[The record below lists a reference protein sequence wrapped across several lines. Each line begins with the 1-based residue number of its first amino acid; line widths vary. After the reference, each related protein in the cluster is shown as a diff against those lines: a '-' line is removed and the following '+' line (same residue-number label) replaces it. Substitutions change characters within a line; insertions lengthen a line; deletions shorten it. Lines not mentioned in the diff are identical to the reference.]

1 MKDRQFLANFIY
13 LNPLLQKSVKVRIP
27 RYSLGRFANLED
39 VLKACPD
46 VDRDSATEYMTEKIQ
61 EESLVNLRHMYRFD
75 TDFLN
80 KVSDAVRD
88 RAHADHGEIL
98 HSCMGVST
106 PWLKKELPKSVRTS
120 STNPLKGKIYVTM
133 TTKYET
139 NHLFVQETEDSFGYM
154 PPCFNVRAT
163 VAFPPVREN
172 EVWTVGFIQAV
183 TKADDFLH
191 KNNPMDKLV

>member
-1 MKDRQFLANFIY
+1 M
-13 LNPLLQKSVKVRIP
+13 P

-46 VDRDSATEYMTEKIQ
+46 RDLATKHMTKQIRKEL
-61 EESLVNLRHMYRFD
+61 LVNLRQMYRFG

-88 RAHADHGEIL
+88 RAHAEHGEIL

-106 PWLKKELPKSVRTS
+106 PWLKKEAPKSVQTS
-120 STNPLKGKIYVTM
+120 STNQLKGKIYVTM
-133 TTKYET
+133 TTKYE
-139 NHLFVQETEDSFGYM
+139 NDHLYVQETEDLFGYM

-163 VAFPPVREN
+163 VAFPPVCKN

-183 TKADDFLH
+183 TKVGDFLH
-191 KNNPMDKLV
+191 KNNPMDK